1 MRKLRTGVAALLAA
15 GSLVIPVTVAG
26 AGSTGSSATTDA
38 ARSAGPTGSTG
49 EFVVLY
55 ADGIDAADARAA
67 IAAADGLIIREVT
80 EVGLAQVVTDDAGF
94 VDAVRAS
101 GTVKGVARNHSVGTS
116 DKGMPHRFAEER
128 ALDDRATHVPGSGSN
143 QAGGV
148 GVAPNK
154 PGPETF
160 SHLQWNLDMIDADTA
175 HATNKG
181 SGVLV
186 GIIDTG
192 IDGDHPDLAAS
203 FDAELSENFTTDIP
217 AIDGPCEHPDCKDPA
232 DVDHGGHG
240 THVAGIVAADD
251 NGLGIMGVAPDA
263 TLVNLRAGQDSGYFF
278 FAETVDAIVA
288 AADKGID
295 VVNMSFYT
303 DPWLYNCAS
312 EDDYLSGEVTPEQI
326 EQQAVIREGVLE
338 AVAYARSEGVT
349 LVAAAGN
356 QATDLAADERID
368 ATSPDY
374 PPGLEV
380 ERIVTAGCL
389 DLPSEAPGVI
399 QVSAIGPSAL
409 KADYSSY
416 GADGAI
422 DVAAPGGWYRD
433 FIGTRFYTQ
442 PENMILSTYPMEVAA
457 EEGAVNPGG
466 GLKDP
471 HFYLRDCTWG
481 KPCAYYQYLQGTSMA
496 APHATGVVALII
508 DAYRDTH
515 GGASPTPDQVAAILM
530 ASATDTPCPAPE
542 DLVYT
547 DEGRPESWTA
557 HCDGD
562 AAYNG
567 VYGDGIIDAAA
578 AVTAAAAAP

>member
-1 MRKLRTGVAALLAA
+1 MRKLKVGLAAALAA
-15 GSLVIPVTVAG
+15 SSLTVPIAVAG
-26 AGSTGSSATTDA
+26 AGSSSGTAGNGSASVAAT
-38 ARSAGPTGSTG
+38 SGQAG
-49 EFVVLY
+49 ELVVLY
-55 ADGIDAADARAA
+55 ADGVDGSTARAA
-67 IAAADGLIIREVT
+67 IAAAGGTVVREIPG
-80 EVGLAQVVTDDAGF
+80 VGLAQVLTDDTSSF
-94 VDAVRAS
+94 TRAVKAS
-101 GTVKGVARNHSVGTS
+101 GIAKGVARNHAVGTATQ
-116 DKGMPHRFAEER
+116 GVPHRFAEER
-128 ALDDRATHVPGSGSN
+128 ALEDRAAFQPGGGGAN
-143 QAGGV
+143 NGGGV

-160 SHLQWNLDMIDADTA
+160 SHLQWGMEMIRAAEA
-175 HATNKG
+175 HATTKG
-181 SGVLV
+181 DGVLV

-192 IDGDHPDLAAS
+192 IDGAHADLAAN
-203 FDAELSENFTTDIP
+203 FDPTLSENFTTDIP
-217 AIDGPCEHPDCKDPA
+217 AIDGPCEYDGCIDPA

-278 FAETVDAIVA
+278 FAETVAALEA

-312 EDDYLSGEVTPEQI
+312 EEDYLEGEVTPEEI
-326 EQQAVIREGVLE
+326 EEQATIRAGVLE
-338 AVAYARSEGVT
+338 AVAYARDNGVT

-356 QATDLAADERID
+356 QATDLAADERAD

-380 ERIVTAGCL
+380 ERLVTSNCL

-399 QVSAIGPSAL
+399 QVSSIGPSTN
-409 KADYSSY
+409 KADYSTY

-433 FIGTRFYTQ
+433 YIGTRFFMQ
-442 PENMILSTYPMEVAA
+442 PENMILSTYPVEVAR

-471 HFYLRDCTWG
+471 HFYRRDCTAG

-496 APHATGVVALII
+496 SPHAAGVVALII
-508 DAYRDTH
+508 SAYRDAH
-515 GGASPTPDQVAAILM
+515 GGGSPTPDQVTEILL
-530 ASATDTPCPAPE
+530 STATDTPCPDPI

-557 HCDGD
+557 HCDGN

-567 VYGDGIIDAAA
+567 IYGEGIIDAAA
-578 AVTAAAAAP
+578 AVAGV

>member
-15 GSLVIPVTVAG
+15 GSLVIPMTTAG
-26 AGSTGSSATTDA
+26 AGSSDSSATAGST
-38 ARSAGPTGSTG
+38 RSTGTAGGTG
-49 EFVVLY
+49 EFVILY
-55 ADGIDAADARAA
+55 ADGVDAATARAA
-67 IAAADGLIIREVT
+67 VAAADGLIVREVA
-80 EVGLAQVVTDDAGF
+80 EIGMAQVITDDTGF

-101 GTVKGVARNHSVGTS
+101 GAVKGVARNHSVGTS

-128 ALDDRATHVPGSGSN
+128 ALEDRASHDPGTGGN
-143 QAGGV
+143 HAGGV
-148 GVAPNK
+148 GMNPNR

-160 SHLQWNLDMIDADTA
+160 SHLQWGLDMIDAYTA
-175 HATNKG
+175 HQTTKG
-181 SGVLV
+181 DGVLV

-192 IDGDHPDLAAS
+192 IDGHHPDLAAN
-203 FDAELSENFTTDIP
+203 FDPELSENFTFDMP
-217 AIDGPCEHPDCKDPA
+217 DIDGPCEYEGCKDPA

-251 NGLGIMGVAPDA
+251 NGFGIMGVAPDA
-263 TLVNLRAGQDSGYFF
+263 TLVNLRAGQDFGYFF

-312 EDDYLSGEVTPEQI
+312 EDDYISGEVTAEQI
-326 EQQAVIREGVLE
+326 EQQATIREGVLD
-338 AVAYARSEGVT
+338 AVAYARSMGVT

-356 QATDLAADERID
+356 QATDLAADERVD
-368 ATSPDY
+368 ETSPDY
-374 PPGLEV
+374 PLGTEALRV
-380 ERIVTAGCL
+380 VTANCL

-399 QVSAIGPSAL
+399 QVSSLGPSGN
-409 KADYSSY
+409 KADYSTY

-422 DVAAPGGWYRD
+422 DVSAPGGWYRD
-433 FIGTRFYTQ
+433 HIGTRFFRQ

-481 KPCAYYQYLQGTSMA
+481 KPCGYYQYLQGTSMA
-496 APHATGVVALII
+496 SPHATGVVALII
-508 DAYRDTH
+508 AAYRDAH
-515 GGASPTPDQVAAILM
+515 GGASPTPDQVASILM
-530 ASATDTPCPAPE
+530 ASATDTPCPDPS

-557 HCDGD
+557 HCDGN

-567 VYGDGIIDAAA
+567 IYGEGIIDAAA
-578 AVTAAAAAP
+578 AVALAAQ